1 MLSFE
6 KTIDEIVSQ
15 NPDLA
20 ILPVGSIEQHGA
32 HLPVGTDW
40 YIATAVGR
48 LTAERTGGYLLPAL
62 PVSTC
67 REHMGKKGSVWMDP
81 DIFYNMIL
89 SMVSSLKEQ
98 GFRRVLT
105 LQCHGGIFIL
115 PPTVRQANALHN
127 PDLMMVNIDFGYLP
141 KEITGFGE
149 GEIHAGE
156 SETSLMLHIAPET
169 VHMDRAV
176 TSWPTVPRPYLNY
189 GSIFRASP
197 SGVWGDPTIATA
209 EKGEKILTAMADW
222 AAQEANKAFSYM
234 QTKEKFGYSN
244 F

>member
-1 MLSFE
+1 MLSYE

-15 NPDLA
+15 NPSLA
-20 ILPVGSIEQHGA
+20 ILPIGSVEQHGA
-32 HLPVGTDW
+32 HLPTGTDW
-40 YIATAVGR
+40 YIASALGR
-48 LTAERTGGYLLPAL
+48 KVAERIEGYLLPAL

-89 SMVSSLKEQ
+89 SMVNSLKEQ

-115 PPTVRQANALHN
+115 PPAVRQANALHN
-127 PDLMMVNIDFGYLP
+127 PELMMVNIDFGVMP
-141 KEITGFGE
+141 KELTGYGA
-149 GEIHAGE
+149 GEIHAGDT
-156 SETSLMLHIAPET
+156 ETSLMLHIAPET
-169 VHMDRAV
+169 VHMERAV
-176 TSWPTVPRPYLNY
+176 ASWPTVPRPYLNY
-189 GSIFRASP
+189 GSVFRASP

-209 EKGEKILTAMADW
+209 EKGKEILEQMAAW
-222 AAQEANKAFSYM
+222 AVQEAEKAFSYM
-234 QTKEKFGYSN
+234 QEKEKFGYSY